1 MKIKGKN
8 VFLYLRLSLSLF
20 YALFLSVFI
29 SLFVFLSH
37 FLSFSLSHRRK
48 RRNETTAKAWKIFIQ
63 LGTTNKKVEWVGGKK
78 SKQDD
83 IRDTTI
89 ASNEKEKNGRVR
101 ESACVRKG
109 ESKRE
114 RERGNDLV
122 FRSSAWVPFYFLD
135 QNLWRQTIPPPQ
147 PSSSPSSFS
156 SKASNGKTK
165 FMLHSSLRSWHYS
178 IQIEIQLRPF
188 VLIKYIII
196 FCLKAPLILQIVS
209 IKCSHAANNA
219 LLSQGL

>member
-1 MKIKGKN
+1 MSFSISA
-8 VFLYLRLSLSLF
+8 FLSHSFMLSFFLSLSLF
-20 YALFLSVFI
+20 SSFFLTFCI
-29 SLFVFLSH
+29 SLSR
-37 FLSFSLSHRRK
+37 RRK

-114 RERGNDLV
+114 REEMTW
-122 FRSSAWVPFYFLD
+122 SSGPVHGFL
-135 QNLWRQTIPPPQ
+135 
-147 PSSSPSSFS
+147 
-156 SKASNGKTK
+156 
-165 FMLHSSLRSWHYS
+165 S
-178 IQIEIQLRPF
+178 IF
-188 VLIKYIII
+188 
-196 FCLKAPLILQIVS
+196 S
-209 IKCSHAANNA
+209 IKIFGDKPSHHHNHHHHHHHFHQKHQMAKQNSCYI
-219 LLSQGL
+219 LL

>member
-1 MKIKGKN
+1 MFFSISA
-8 VFLYLRLSLSLF
+8 FLSHSFMLS
-20 YALFLSVFI
+20 LFLSVFI

-37 FLSFSLSHRRK
+37 FLSFSLSHWRK

-114 RERGNDLV
+114 RERERKWLGLPV
-122 FRSSAWVPFYFLD
+122 QCMGSFLFSRSKSLATNHPTTT
-135 QNLWRQTIPPPQ
+135 TIII
-147 PSSSPSSFS
+147 
-156 SKASNGKTK
+156 T
-165 FMLHSSLRSWHYS
+165 
-178 IQIEIQLRPF
+178 
-188 VLIKYIII
+188 III
-196 FCLKAPLILQIVS
+196 FIKS
-209 IKCSHAANNA
+209 IKWQNKIHVTFFFKKPA
-219 LLSQGL
+219 LLDPNKNTTKTFCVNKIYNYFLFKGSINITDRFY